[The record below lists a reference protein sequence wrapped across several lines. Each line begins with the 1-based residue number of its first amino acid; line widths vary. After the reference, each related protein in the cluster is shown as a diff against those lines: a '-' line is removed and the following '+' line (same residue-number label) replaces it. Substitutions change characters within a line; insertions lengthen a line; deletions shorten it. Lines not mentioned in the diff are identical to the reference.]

1 MPQTAQATPSL
12 VPHSEQNLRL
22 ASFGVPQLEQT
33 TGTRSIAETIAKSAP
48 RGKCR
53 ALRFPAMR
61 QIWFWLVGKAG
72 TNHLT
77 RWLHPILYRWTGG
90 AWVVGRSLGNLTIL
104 LTTIG
109 RHSGEP
115 RTAAIWAYADGDA
128 LVLVGSYGGNGR
140 TPAWVLNLRARPE
153 ATVQVRR
160 RTQSLHAR
168 EAAGDEYDRLWR
180 IVVAAYPG
188 YAAYRTW
195 VGHAI
200 PVVVL
205 DPA

>member
-1 MPQTAQATPSL
+1 
-12 VPHSEQNLRL
+12 
-22 ASFGVPQLEQT
+22 
-33 TGTRSIAETIAKSAP
+33 
-48 RGKCR
+48 
-53 ALRFPAMR
+53 MR
-61 QIWFWLVGKAG
+61 QIWFWLVAKTG
-72 TNHLT
+72 TNRVT

-109 RHSGEP
+109 RHSDEP
-115 RTAAIWAYADGDA
+115 RTTAIWAHPDREA

-160 RTQSLHAR
+160 ESRSVRAR
-168 EAAGDEYDRLWR
+168 EAAGEEYDRRWQM
-180 IVVAAYPG
+180 VVAAYPG
-188 YAAYRTW
+188 YAAYLTW
-195 VGHAI
+195 VGHRI
-200 PVVVL
+200 PIVVL